1 MSYADSYDDR
11 RSQQDGGPSYSKGG
25 DGYDARDKDERRP
38 PRDRSGDRS
47 KDAAPRDAEKE
58 FDGPGG
64 MQPGDTDV
72 VGVIE
77 SNWNEVTD
85 NFDDM
90 ELREELLRGIY
101 GYGFEK
107 PSAIQQRA
115 IIPCV
120 KGYDVIAQAQSGTG
134 KTATFA
140 VAILQ
145 QIDVSLKHCQALV
158 LAPTRELAQQIQKV
172 VIALGDYM
180 DAECHACIGGTNVRE
195 DLMKLN
201 MGVHVVVG
209 TPGRVFDMIN
219 RDALDPRHI
228 KMFVLD
234 EADEMLSRGFKD
246 QIYDV
251 FRNLSDSI
259 QVILLSATMPD
270 DVLEVTKRFM
280 RDPVRILVKKE
291 ELTLEGIKQFY
302 ISVEREEW
310 KLDTLCDLYETLTIT
325 QAVIFCN
332 TRRKVE
338 WLTDKMHQ
346 RDFTVSAIHG
356 DMEQSQRD
364 VIMREFRSG
373 SSRVLITTD
382 LLARGIDVQQV
393 SLVINYD
400 LPTNRESYIHRI
412 GRGGRFGRKGV
423 AINFVVS
430 EDHRALKDIETFYN
444 TQIEEMPMNVADL
457 I

>member
-1 MSYADSYDDR
+1 MSDTQER
-11 RSQQDGGPSYSKGG
+11 RSPNPAGPSDDQWTSDRQSSEAREEGRGG
-25 DGYDARDKDERRP
+25 GYD
-38 PRDRSGDRS
+38 
-47 KDAAPRDAEKE
+47 
-58 FDGPGG
+58 GPAG
-64 MQPGDTDV
+64 MDPD
-72 VGVIE
+72 GVID
-77 SNWNEVTD
+77 SNWDEVTE

-90 ELREELLRGIY
+90 NLREELLRGVY
-101 GYGFEK
+101 AYGFEK

-115 IIPCV
+115 IVPCV
-120 KGYDVIAQAQSGTG
+120 KGHDVIAQAQSGTG
-134 KTATFA
+134 KTATFSIS
-140 VAILQ
+140 ILQ
-145 QIDVSLKHCQALV
+145 QIDTKLAQCQALV

-180 DAECHACIGGTNVRE
+180 GAQCHACIGGTSVRE
-195 DLMKLN
+195 DMRKLDA
-201 MGVHVVVG
+201 GQHIVVG
-209 TPGRVFDMIN
+209 TPGRVFDMIS
-219 RDALDPRHI
+219 RKVLRTYDI

-251 FRNLSDSI
+251 FRHLNSNI
-259 QVILLSATMPD
+259 QVVLLSATMPAE
-270 DVLEVTKRFM
+270 VLEVTTRFM
-280 RDPVRILVKKE
+280 REPIRILVKKE
-291 ELTLEGIKQFY
+291 ELTLEGIRQFY
-302 ISVEREEW
+302 VSVEREEW

-332 TRRKVE
+332 TRRKVD
-338 WLTDKMHQ
+338 WLTEKMHQ
-346 RDFTVSAIHG
+346 RDFTVSAMHG
-356 DMEQSQRD
+356 DMDQKERD

-400 LPTNRESYIHRI
+400 LPTNRENYIHRI

-423 AINFVVS
+423 AINFVT
-430 EDHRALKDIETFYN
+430 DDDKRTLNDIEKFYN
-444 TQIEEMPMNVADL
+444 TRIDEMPMNVADL